1 MKHLITLK
9 VNGQEYTVAADSS
22 RTLNEVLRE
31 DLNLTGTKL
40 GCSDGDCGACTV
52 LLDGQSV
59 SSCLTLAVSV
69 EGKEITTVE
78 GLAPSGEELHPIQE
92 AFIEKGAIQC
102 GYCTP
107 GMVMSTIG
115 YLKTNPNPSL
125 DEIKESIS
133 GNLCRCTG
141 YKKIIE
147 AIHEYVQETNGK
159 KITHNE
165 VSTDGQF
172 QVIGKPK
179 PYIEAVKKV
188 KGEAEFT
195 DDIKIKNSL
204 YCRFLRS
211 THAHAR
217 IDKIDTSEA
226 MKLPGVRGILTGK
239 DLPIT
244 FGVLPI
250 SEDETAMAIEKTR
263 YIGEIVAAVAADT
276 EEIAKWKFPVFSRAM
291 PMARAAPI
299 TR

>member
-102 GYCTP
+102 GFCTA
-107 GMVMSTIG
+107 GMEMSALNLLSKNSSPTE
-115 YLKTNPNPSL
+115 K
-125 DEIKESIS
+125 EIRTAIS

-141 YKKIIE
+141 YYKIVE
-147 AIHEYVQETNGK
+147 AID
-159 KITHNE
+159 
-165 VSTDGQF
+165 S
-172 QVIGKPK
+172 
-179 PYIEAVKKV
+179 A
-188 KGEAEFT
+188 AE
-195 DDIKIKNSL
+195 KM
-204 YCRFLRS
+204 R
-211 THAHAR
+211 
-217 IDKIDTSEA
+217 DKQ
-226 MKLPGVRGILTGK
+226 
-239 DLPIT
+239 
-244 FGVLPI
+244 
-250 SEDETAMAIEKTR
+250 
-263 YIGEIVAAVAADT
+263 
-276 EEIAKWKFPVFSRAM
+276 
-291 PMARAAPI
+291 
-299 TR
+299 